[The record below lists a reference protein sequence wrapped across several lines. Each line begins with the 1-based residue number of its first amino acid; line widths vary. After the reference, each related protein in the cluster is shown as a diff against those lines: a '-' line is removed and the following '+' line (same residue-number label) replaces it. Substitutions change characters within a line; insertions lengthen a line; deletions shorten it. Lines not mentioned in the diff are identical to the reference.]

1 MDNYNN
7 SLYPNPEGGKNR
19 HRNFFQRNLVA
30 VISAGVAV
38 LAVLALLLV
47 LLRPATPT
55 NSSSGSSSRPMAT
68 TTPPTPTAT
77 TSGTA
82 TPTADSS
89 ATPTQA
95 SATTARTVLCQYDTT
110 KGFNDWINSSQ
121 WKSISNGMLGSAGT
135 DDGNDGSKYI
145 TWSGCSQFPTANYA
159 VEAQMQYVRN
169 ANPYN
174 NKNFEFGIMLR
185 GDGTA
190 SGYEVGAGQD
200 TCNDPTLAM
209 ISLVQDG
216 QTGNPP
222 QCSYGPAPL
231 SGSGSSHGYKID
243 TDWHTYRAEVTG
255 NIIRLFVDGNKLLET
270 NDNTF
275 TDAGQVG
282 LRDVYGDIN
291 VKSFKVTS
299 L

>member
-7 SLYPNPEGGKNR
+7 SLYPNPEDGKNR

-30 VISAGVAV
+30 VIFAGVAV

-47 LLRPATPT
+47 LLRPAAPT
-55 NSSSGSSSRPMAT
+55 NVASQSSAHPAPTTAPPAPTVDSSGAG
-68 TTPPTPTAT
+68 TP
-77 TSGTA
+77 
-82 TPTADSS
+82 ADT

-95 SATTARTVLCQYDTT
+95 SATTAGTVLCQYDTT
-110 KGFNDWINSSQ
+110 KGFNNWINSSQ
-121 WKSISNGMLGSAGT
+121 WKPISNGMLGSAGT
-135 DDGNDGSKYI
+135 DNGNDGSKYI
-145 TWSGCSQFPTANYA
+145 AWSGCSQFPTANYA
-159 VEAQMQYVRN
+159 VETQMQYVRN
-169 ANPYN
+169 GNADTYY
-174 NKNFEFGIMLR
+174 KNFEFGMMLR

-190 SGYEVGAGQD
+190 SGYEVGVGQD
-200 TCNDPTLAM
+200 NCNGPTLAM
-209 ISLVQDG
+209 VSRVQDG
-216 QTGNPP
+216 QTGNSP
-222 QCSYGPAPL
+222 QCSYGPVPL

-255 NIIRLFVDGNKLLET
+255 NIVRLFIDGNKLLET
-270 NDNTF
+270 SDNTF

-291 VKSFKVTS
+291 VKSFKVTA